1 MQIYETQGI
10 STGLLKISSTLSN
23 IISDLFFTYYPHAGS
38 SVRNFSYPYLQ
49 DKIHK
54 KDTVNGRRVVLETTI
69 DPKWNNGDASAW
81 LSNYTKIYVDI
92 CYYKTIEHK
101 DSIRPLEGL
110 YSSYR
115 ILSSGKSRGI
125 VTICIDTY
133 DDINFEN
140 DIFYAYITDTV
151 RLNAIDSDF
160 LTSYI
165 QHELQHLHIS
175 KNFHNDVD
183 SIKDQEYNTAYN
195 KIVNCMNMHG
205 MTSVFAEAIYKY
217 CIQTEFQTHL
227 NQFYA
232 QYNKKDLKSS
242 KIYRDALK
250 DLDFFKTVEIP
261 DYAYNTIYANLYRP
275 YMTLFPNLQKYS
287 SVAKQEFVEHLKN
300 RLIYRINKF
309 IFAMH
314 RAVTVSEAL
323 DRWDCWYR
331 FWGSGLCSTRYNS
344 LTESQNVWDNMFDKH
359 RLAFQKKDLFFQS
372 YL

>member
-1 MQIYETQGI
+1 MQINETQGI
-10 STGLLKISSTLSN
+10 STGLLKISLTLSN
-23 IISDLFFTYYPHAGS
+23 IISDLFLAYYPHTGS
-38 SVRNFSYPYLQ
+38 SVINFRYPYLQ

-54 KDTVNGRRVVLETTI
+54 KDTVSGRRVVLETTI

-101 DSIRPLEGL
+101 DRIRPLEGL

-125 VTICIDTY
+125 LTICIDTY

-140 DIFYAYITDTV
+140 DIFYVYITDTA

-195 KIVNCMNMHG
+195 KIVNCMNIHG
-205 MTSVFAEAIYKY
+205 VTSVFAEAIYKY
-217 CIQTEFQTHL
+217 CIQTEFQAHL

-287 SVAKQEFVEHLKN
+287 SVAKCEFVEHLKK

-309 IFAMH
+309 IFAIH
-314 RAVTVSEAL
+314 KAVTVSEAL
-323 DRWDCWYR
+323 DRWDYRYR

-344 LTESQNVWDNMFDKH
+344 LTESQNAWDNRFDKH
-359 RLAFQKKDLFFQS
+359 RLAFQKKDPFFQS